1 MDNPT
6 NGKIMTKPL
15 KKFYIKLLIK
25 KQSIKKTFRRECH
38 MLNGRVT
45 KGTHKNSVF
54 RRIKLTQLKE

>member
-1 MDNPT
+1 
-6 NGKIMTKPL
+6 MTKPL